1 MEVFFKDQLYTGS
14 KSTWYSEENNENL
27 LSDFQKFLDANHGEH
42 ILCFFSYDLKN
53 NIEKLKSS
61 NLNDIQFPQ
70 LFCFIPKKIK
80 KTRSIKSEIT
90 DSKAIDFKAE
100 ISKKNY
106 LENVEKIKNHIQK
119 GDFYEANYCYQWKAK
134 SKLLQPKAIFN
145 KLKQL
150 TQAPYGFYADL
161 ENHYVISASPE
172 LYIKKRNNKIYSSPI
187 KGTQRKD
194 KDPKK
199 DRLLIKQ
206 LENSSKDQ
214 AENNMI
220 VDLVRNDLS
229 RIAEKCSVKVEEL
242 RKVYSFRNI
251 HQMISTISCEISENI
266 KVSDILKA
274 TFPMGSM
281 TGAPKIKV
289 MEIME
294 KYEKSKRGLYS
305 GSFGIIYPNGDF
317 DFNVIIR
324 TLIYNKAN
332 HLLSFHVGGAIT
344 INSSPE
350 LEYEETLIKADAL
363 FKACQT

>member
-1 MEVFFKDQLYTGS
+1 MEVFFKDHLYTGKKTS
-14 KSTWYSEENNENL
+14 WDSGEKDENILPNFQNFIDENKG
-27 LSDFQKFLDANHGEH
+27 DY
-42 ILCFFSYDLKN
+42 ILCFISYDLKN
-53 NIEKLKSS
+53 DIEKLHSS
-61 NLNDIQFPQ
+61 NLDEIHFPK
-70 LFCFIPKKIK
+70 LFCFVPEKIK
-80 KTRSIKSEIT
+80 KISSIKSEKVEFQSI
-90 DSKAIDFKAE
+90 IFKPE
-100 ISKKNY
+100 ISKINY
-106 LENVEKIKNHIQK
+106 LENIKKIKNNIQK

-134 SKLLQPKAIFN
+134 SKLLYPKSIFN
-145 KLKQL
+145 KLKEI
-150 TQAPYGFYADL
+150 TDAPYGFYADL

-187 KGTQRKD
+187 KGTQKKDIDPRKD
-194 KDPKK
+194 RILKN
-199 DRLLIKQ
+199 Q

-229 RIAEKCSVKVEEL
+229 RIAKKSSVKVEEL

-251 HQMISTISCEISENI
+251 HQMISTISCELSKN
-266 KVSDILKA
+266 VQLSDILKA

-294 KYEKSKRGLYS
+294 KYEISKRGLYS

-363 FKACQT
+363 FKACQI